1 MKKANGMGSY
11 YKLSGNRRKPFIV
24 RKTIGWDIDVV
35 TGRKK
40 QLFLTIGYAA
50 TQQEA
55 SKMLKDLSHP

>member
-40 QLFLTIGYAA
+40 TII
-50 TQQEA
+50 
-55 SKMLKDLSHP
+55 